1 MTKGVG
7 GASTFLSPKFLVEYT
22 KEQNFLISCQRG
34 KDCKMCSLHWISQL
48 MSIGL
53 IDILNQIDQFENK
66 YILLLNWTLSDGIF
80 HRYGFFS
87 YFIFYEK

>member
-1 MTKGVG
+1 
-7 GASTFLSPKFLVEYT
+7 
-22 KEQNFLISCQRG
+22 
-34 KDCKMCSLHWISQL
+34 

-66 YILLLNWTLSDGIF
+66 YILLLNSTLSDGIF

-87 YFIFYEK
+87 